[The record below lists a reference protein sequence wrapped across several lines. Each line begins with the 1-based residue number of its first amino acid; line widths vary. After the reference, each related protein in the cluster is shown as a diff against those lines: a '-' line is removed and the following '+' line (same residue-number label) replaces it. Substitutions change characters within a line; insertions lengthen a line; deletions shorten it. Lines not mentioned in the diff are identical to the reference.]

1 MTNLRC
7 SQIKYIL
14 PLIVILLADIT
25 SSFAD
30 NSKFIKEEIVIGKV
44 TREFYVFIPSTAKE
58 VNSPA
63 IIAFHG
69 YESNANAMRYLI
81 SPDLLAQEYGF
92 VLVYPQGINN
102 NWSVGTGNDSI
113 MSDGDDFEFISQMI
127 DILIFKYKINKDE
140 IFSMGFS
147 EGAQMSASYTCK
159 FPGIIRA
166 VGMVSYIYKP
176 ESCNFIRKV
185 PIAVIN
191 SREDKIVL
199 FDGGGNL
206 NHISHDS
213 AVSYFKT
220 LNQTNPMSSVV
231 VNKNTAKC
239 ISYKNMEENVEV
251 IDCICSKGGHTWPGG
266 NEINQ
271 VTFGK
276 VNNDLNATEFF
287 MKFFSKYCK
296 EPYQTETGYTAVNE
310 LRKAND
316 SQIKSITRYG
326 FLVSDD
332 LSIDDNREESEW
344 QKILKGIKSSFS
356 FKSTREKPQSGWDK
370 LFDGFSGNFSFVF
383 PIDKTE
389 TFNDKGSNSQGEPN
403 NNIALNASIRYN
415 PLSYWFAGATFFKY
429 LSSDLQAPWHPDFT
443 YSFGYDDWHP
453 YTLSLV
459 YSNYNGN
466 RFNPNNDEMVTNFW
480 EGSFALGW
488 KFPPVKVIEN
498 LIKFHPTSGLGHKLS
513 YNVVPVFYD
522 NSTNAKKDW
531 KQSISLYTKYTI
543 YKSFY
548 IDVNMFYYL
557 NQSQQQPW
565 DPDFNYTFGYFDWRA
580 GTFSFR
586 YNNYSGNRFFW
597 RNRNDNTGRFSDGFF
612 SIAWSWMY

>member
-1 MTNLRC
+1 MLESKFNR
-7 SQIKYIL
+7 KYYFY
-14 PLIVILLADIT
+14 LLFVNICL
-25 SSFAD
+25 SFSVSFAD
-30 NSKFIKEEIVIGKV
+30 ETKFVKEVINIGKYK
-44 TREFYVFIPSTAKE
+44 REFYVFIPSTAKE
-58 VNSPA
+58 INNPA

-69 YESNANAMRYLI
+69 FESNANAMRYLI

-92 VLVYPQGINN
+92 VMVYPQGNNN
-102 NWSVGTGNDSI
+102 NWNVGIGNDTLLSNA
-113 MSDGDDFEFISQMI
+113 DDFEFISQMI
-127 DILIFKYKINKDE
+127 DTLIFKYKINKDE
-140 IFSMGFS
+140 IFSLGFS
-147 EGAQMSASYTCK
+147 EGAQMAASYTCK
-159 FPGIIRA
+159 FPGKISA

-176 ESCNFIRKV
+176 EFCNFTKKIPV
-185 PIAVIN
+185 AVIN
-191 SREDKIVL
+191 SKEDKIVP
-199 FDGGGNL
+199 FEGGGKF

-213 AVSYFKT
+213 AVSYFKS

-239 ISYKNMEENVEV
+239 ISYKNISENVEV

-266 NEINQ
+266 IEINEA
-271 VTFGK
+271 TFGK

-296 EPYQTETGYTAVNE
+296 EPYQTETGYTAANE
-310 LRKAND
+310 FKKAND
-316 SQIKSITRYG
+316 NQIKSITRYG

-356 FKSTREKPQSGWDK
+356 FKSTREKPKSSWDK
-370 LFDGFSGNFSFVF
+370 LLDGFSGNFSFVF
-383 PIDKTE
+383 PITKTE

-415 PLSYWFAGATFFKY
+415 PLSYWFVGATFYKY
-429 LSSDLQAPWHPDFT
+429 LNSDLQAPWHPDFT
-443 YSFGYDDWHP
+443 YTFGYDDWHP

-466 RFNPNNDEMVTNFW
+466 RFNPNNNESVTNIW

-488 KFPPVKVIEN
+488 KFPPIKVIEN

-513 YNVVPVFYD
+513 YNVVPVYYD
-522 NSTNAKKDW
+522 NSTNSQQDW

-548 IDVNMFYYL
+548 IDINMYYYL

-580 GTFSFR
+580 GTFAFR

-597 RNRNDNTGRFSDGFF
+597 RNRNDNTGRFTDGFF